1 MVEINFAYLRY
12 KKILETIEEN
22 LRREEKYIRHF
33 LFGLNCSF
41 IYIYTFQPLLLI
53 VSAMNLINQ
62 IYVPMK
68 LRKKSFPVIF
78 LIRKKNLFA
87 ESIKI

>member
-1 MVEINFAYLRY
+1 MR
-12 KKILETIEEN
+12 EN

-41 IYIYTFQPLLLI
+41 IYIHLSTFNSYRECNELNK
-53 VSAMNLINQ
+53 SNLCTYEVTKEI
-62 IYVPMK
+62 I
-68 LRKKSFPVIF
+68 SGDFF